1 MIVTDAA
8 PDTRPVYTAEA
19 TLCCPGC
26 EREYPE
32 WQYKRLK
39 RNPRYRTVDV
49 VKCPSCGHLFAPVKG

>member
-1 MIVTDAA
+1 M
-8 PDTRPVYTAEA
+8 
-19 TLCCPGC
+19 LLCPGC

-49 VKCPSCGHLFAPVKG
+49 VKCPICGHVFAPLKE